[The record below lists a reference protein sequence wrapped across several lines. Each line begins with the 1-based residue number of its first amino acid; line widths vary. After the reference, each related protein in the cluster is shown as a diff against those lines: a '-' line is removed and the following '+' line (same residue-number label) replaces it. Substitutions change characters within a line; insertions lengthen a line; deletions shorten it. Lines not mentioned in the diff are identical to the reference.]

1 MYGTSA
7 ALLDA
12 PVKETPKVSQALP
25 TEKKSRLPALS
36 GLRIFAAMN
45 LVFFHFGNPK
55 DFGWLAPV
63 VDNGYTSVSFFLLL
77 SGFIL
82 AYNYSDRAARG
93 EMRVGEFWIARLSRL
108 YPVYLFSLIVS
119 LSMLVAEFHA
129 RSAPVFLTGVALT
142 LVLLQGWSPTLS
154 TFWNTPAWTMST
166 EAFFYLLF
174 PLVIRWK
181 RPKKLPTLIALLFS
195 FWCLGMV
202 CPALYTWLHPDGVLQ
217 PGRYTDGW
225 WIRALKFTPPPHLP
239 SFLFGVALADL
250 NDRFSQTSRL
260 RLFLGLAGIAS
271 VYFVLAHGDRLPYVF
286 LHDGL
291 LMPLFGLTILGLAG
305 RNMLSRL
312 FGFLPFVL
320 LGEASYCL
328 YLLHFNLWTLLHDA
342 GFLQKTGLIKL
353 DPWFSYLMLLV
364 AAVLTMRFVERPGQR
379 LIRNLAKR

>member
-1 MYGTSA
+1 VYETAA
-7 ALLDA
+7 ALLDPTVEEISLFPSA
-12 PVKETPKVSQALP
+12 PP
-25 TEKKSRLPALS
+25 TKKSRLPALS

-63 VDNGYTSVSFFLLL
+63 VDNGFTSVSFFLLL

-82 AYNYSDRAARG
+82 AYNYADRAARG
-93 EMRVGEFWIARLSRL
+93 EMRVGEFWLARFSRL

-129 RSAPVFLTGVALT
+129 RTTSAFFMGIALT
-142 LVLLQGWSPTLS
+142 LVLLQGWSPTLA

-181 RPKKLPTLIALLFS
+181 RPRKLPWLCALLLC
-195 FWCLGMV
+195 FWCLGML
-202 CPALYTWLHPDGVLQ
+202 CPALYTWLHPDGDLH

-239 SFLFGVALADL
+239 SFLFGVVLADL
-250 NDRFSQTSRL
+250 NERFSMASRW
-260 RLFLGLAGIAS
+260 RLLLGFAGITS
-271 VYFVLAHGDRLPYVF
+271 VYFVLAQGEKLPYVF

-305 RNMLSRL
+305 ENILSRI

-328 YLLHFNLWTLLHDA
+328 YLLHFNLWTLIHDS
-342 GFLQKTGLIKL
+342 GFLQKTGLINL
-353 DPWFSYLMLLV
+353 DPWLSYLLLLV
-364 AAVLTMRFVERPGQR
+364 AAVLTMKFIERPGQR
-379 LIRNLAKR
+379 LMRNWAKQ